1 MFPNLSNPKLSPSP
15 TTCNSC
21 LAYHSVVH
29 WLSPTLEEIT
39 IMESTRLAGKDHA
52 FVQKELELCIRRDTN
67 EQESCTPSDGLLKLF
82 VRRQRRGF
90 IIGLS
95 GSLCLVPRGTNRE
108 KGCRFLRSKSPP
120 P

>member
-1 MFPNLSNPKLSPSP
+1 MLPNLSNPKLSPSP
-15 TTCNSC
+15 RTCNSC

-52 FVQKELELCIRRDTN
+52 FVLKELELCIRRDTN

-82 VRRQRRGF
+82 VRRRRR
-90 IIGLS
+90 LH
-95 GSLCLVPRGTNRE
+95 NRAVGQSVSCS
-108 KGCRFLRSKSPP
+108 KG
-120 P
+120 